1 MAENID
7 GDPHF
12 WTDSLEAPFRRTWT
26 GFAYERLCLK
36 HIPQI
41 KAALGIAGVRTS
53 VASWS
58 HRADERYPE
67 GAQIDLLIDRADDV
81 INICEMKFCNGAFAI
96 DKGYAKSLAN
106 KQQALRTVTGTKKGI
121 HLTFVTVDGVAH
133 NSYWNDVQSEVTLDD
148 LFK

>member
-1 MAENID
+1 MVD
-7 GDPHF
+7 
-12 WTDSLEAPFRRTWT
+12 
-26 GFAYERLCLK
+26 
-36 HIPQI
+36 
-41 KAALGIAGVRTS
+41 
-53 VASWS
+53 
-58 HRADERYPE
+58 
-67 GAQIDLLIDRADDV
+67 
-81 INICEMKFCNGAFAI
+81 EMKLGYSRKQIAECYMAIGGIPYYWSFLQKGLSVQQNMDQLFFAEDAGLKTEYI

>member
-1 MAENID
+1 M
-7 GDPHF
+7 
-12 WTDSLEAPFRRTWT
+12 
-26 GFAYERLCLK
+26 K

>member
-1 MAENID
+1 M
-7 GDPHF
+7 
-12 WTDSLEAPFRRTWT
+12 SLLLQQLGQFLLQL
-26 GFAYERLCLK
+26 FAM
-36 HIPQI
+36 Q
-41 KAALGIAGVRTS
+41 AA
-53 VASWS
+53 S
-58 HRADERYPE
+58 HD
-67 GAQIDLLIDRADDV
+67 
-81 INICEMKFCNGAFAI
+81 GAFAI